1 MAFAGTLDATG
12 EVAAHVNPLPLIPA
26 FVIGLLSPNDGLQG
40 ALRGYLGAD
49 VAVALIAVAT
59 AESSAEPDAPAAPTP
74 AGEGLATPVDKQL
87 TFARLHLPKGFGA
100 SAGRCD
106 LLIHFHGAPQTTIP
120 AFDHAGLQ
128 AALLLVNLGAWAD
141 PYASAYADPAAFP
154 RLAAAAQKSL
164 DEALPESE
172 RCPVAR
178 IGLSAYSAGYAA
190 VSRIL
195 SSADNVARID
205 AVLLADALHAP
216 FELYSRR
223 PDARG
228 MTGIT
233 RFGKLATEGDRMLSV
248 THSSIE
254 THAFASTSKTA
265 AALLDSLGVERVSNA
280 SVGPRGMS
288 MTYRADKR
296 GLHVRGYRGDD
307 ASAHSDQLRAIG
319 DTLFPELRERWE
331 RR

>member
-1 MAFAGTLDATG
+1 MP
-12 EVAAHVNPLPLIPA
+12 PLRLVPA
-26 FVIGLLSPNDGLQG
+26 IVIGLLSPNDGLLG
-40 ALRGYLGAD
+40 ALRGYLGTD
-49 VAVALIAVAT
+49 VAAALVAIAT
-59 AESSAEPDAPAAPTP
+59 AESSAESVAPIAPTP
-74 AGEGLATPVDKQL
+74 TGAGIETPLDKQL
-87 TFARLHLPKGFGA
+87 TFARLYLPRGFGA

-120 AFDHAGLQ
+120 AFDRAGLQ

-141 PYASAYADPAAFP
+141 PYASAYADPATFP
-154 RLAAAAQKSL
+154 RLATAAQKAL
-164 DEALPESE
+164 DDALPESE

-195 SSADNVARID
+195 ASADNVDRID

-233 RFGKLATEGDRMLSV
+233 SFGKLATDGDRMLSI

-254 THAFASTSKTA
+254 TRAFASTSKTA
-265 AALLDSLGVERVSNA
+265 AALLDALDVERVRNA
-280 SVGPRGMS
+280 SVGPRGMTL
-288 MTYRADKR
+288 TYRADKR

-307 ASAHSDQLRAIG
+307 ASAHSDHLRTIG
-319 DTLFPELRERWE
+319 ETLFPELRERWE